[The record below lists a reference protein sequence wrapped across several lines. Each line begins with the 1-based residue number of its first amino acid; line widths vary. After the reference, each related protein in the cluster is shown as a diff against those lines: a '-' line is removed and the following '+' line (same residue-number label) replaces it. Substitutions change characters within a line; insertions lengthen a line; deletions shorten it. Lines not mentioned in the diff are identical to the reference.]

1 MVFYEFVTPRL
12 VFEPFRAFIAIVA
25 VFLSGKYSEVFL
37 NIKGHSKRIYILFNI
52 AYTTVFVIS
61 KCSFFPSLLLLC
73 YLLVNILTLV
83 FLLLIV
89 YSIIYLYY
97 KRKPVDT
104 FSLLVFCFDCGF
116 AVFILQFW
124 FTNFF

>member
-1 MVFYEFVTPRL
+1 MVFYEFVTPNAGWFSNHSVL
-12 VFEPFRAFIAIVA
+12 FIAIVA

-37 NIKGHSKRIYILFNI
+37 NIKGHSKTIYILFNI
-52 AYTTVFVIS
+52 AYTLLFSLLVS
-61 KCSFFPSLLLLC
+61 SFFPSLLLLW

-104 FSLLVFCFDCGF
+104 FFSAGILFFDCG
-116 AVFILQFW
+116 VCCIYI
-124 FTNFF
+124 T